1 MSRHC
6 DALDAQFDGLMND
19 SGIAQQLKKDYTEF
33 YTMLADLT
41 GFPVSHF
48 DAPLNI
54 DHVRDVL
61 FCEASLLCCGLN
73 TVLHFISQQCIVH
86 LNKVALFWSW
96 AKVVIVDSKQYFYYY
111 YVFEG
116 RGITISN
123 NCTNHRN
130 NRLFQLY

>member
-54 DHVRDVL
+54 DHVRAVL
-61 FCEASLLCCGLN
+61 FCEASLLCYGLN
-73 TVLHFISQQCIVH
+73 TVLHFKLQQCIVH
-86 LNKVALFWSW
+86 LNKAALCG
-96 AKVVIVDSKQYFYYY
+96 A
-111 YVFEG
+111 
-116 RGITISN
+116 
-123 NCTNHRN
+123 
-130 NRLFQLY
+130 RLRF